1 MLSSGHTQSSEEM
14 GKNVNDKMIAAVGI
28 HINCLM
34 EGVLQSARISSKG
47 VSGCFEMLKDEK
59 KFSR

>member
-1 MLSSGHTQSSEEM
+1 M
-14 GKNVNDKMIAAVGI
+14 GKNVKDDKMIAAVGI

-34 EGVLQSARISSKG
+34 EAVLQSARSSSKG
-47 VSGCFEMLKDEK
+47 VSECFGILKDEK

>member
-1 MLSSGHTQSSEEM
+1 M
-14 GKNVNDKMIAAVGI
+14 NDQMIAAVGI

-47 VSGCFEMLKDEK
+47 MSGCFEILKEEK